1 MAENEK
7 VRVDIFTQ
15 NSPIGEKGKPQPT
28 KTLTDGTDTDT
39 FILANLFKETMNVE
53 VKPHHN
59 MKKQE
64 LQELIEGIRDK
75 CEVYFFVFL
84 TYLHD
89 EDQTTGGIRIQCY
102 DAAISLE
109 EIFDLVKDKP
119 PFIGKQKIFL
129 VQADDPRILG
139 GATKAGGFDGE
150 ETPFPVP
157 IPKIPTDCDR
167 LMMFSTLPQQFS
179 SDLHTA
185 RQITSGVETINLTDG
200 GKAVTSPSD
209 NSPNP
214 NDKASLLVA
223 AFDEVLR
230 AALADEALRKED
242 LLTQTTRING
252 SIYLKIKQLNTL
264 EEFEDKKFQ
273 FPLVTSTLRK
283 QVCMLDYRT

>member
-1 MAENEK
+1 MAGNKK

-15 NSPIGEKGKPQPT
+15 NSPIGKPEPT
-28 KTLTDGTDTDT
+28 KTKTDGTDTDT

-59 MKKQE
+59 RKKQE

-167 LMMFSTLPQQFS
+167 LVMFSTLPQQLS

-264 EEFEDKKFQ
+264 KKFEDKKFQ
-273 FPLVTSTLRK
+273 IPLVTSTLRK

>member
-15 NSPIGEKGKPQPT
+15 NSPIGKPQPT

-102 DAAISLE
+102 DAAISLD

-167 LMMFSTLPQQFS
+167 LVMFSTLPQQLS
-179 SDLHTA
+179 SYLHTA
-185 RQITSGVETINLTDG
+185 LQITSGVETINLTDG

-264 EEFEDKKFQ
+264 KKFEDKKFQ
-273 FPLVTSTLRK
+273 IPLVTSTLRK
-283 QVCMLDYRT
+283 QVCMLDYSTK

>member
-1 MAENEK
+1 MAGNKK

-15 NSPIGEKGKPQPT
+15 TSPIGKPEPT
-28 KTLTDGTDTDT
+28 KTKTTDGTDTDT
-39 FILANLFKETMNVE
+39 FILANLFKETINVD
-53 VKPHHN
+53 VKPYHN
-59 MKKQE
+59 RKKQD
-64 LQELIEGIRDK
+64 LQELIEGITDE

-89 EDQTTGGIRIQCY
+89 EDQTTSGIRIQCY

-167 LMMFSTLPQQFS
+167 LVMFSTLPQQLS

-185 RQITSGVETINLTDG
+185 RQITSGVETIKLTDG

-264 EEFEDKKFQ
+264 KKFEDKKFQ
-273 FPLVTSTLRK
+273 IPLVTSTLRK
-283 QVCMLDYRT
+283 QVCMLDYSTK